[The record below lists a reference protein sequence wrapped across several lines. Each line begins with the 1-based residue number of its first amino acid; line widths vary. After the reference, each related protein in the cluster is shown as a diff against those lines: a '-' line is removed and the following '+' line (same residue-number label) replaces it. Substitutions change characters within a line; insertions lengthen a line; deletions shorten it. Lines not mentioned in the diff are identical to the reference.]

1 MSDARLRR
9 LLDDIGNSEST
20 EDKVRLIR
28 ENFQS
33 LHDYL
38 DLLESGCLYGEE
50 YEALYDA
57 FGEMELAVLCKI
69 VFREELRG
77 GTAELADIIREREET
92 EHEWQHQL
100 IEYMKRQDD
109 RRIRT
114 VDEWIGR
121 IDYEDI
127 SFY

>member
-1 MSDARLRR
+1 
-9 LLDDIGNSEST
+9 LLE
-20 EDKVRLIR
+20 
-28 ENFQS
+28 QS
-33 LHDYL
+33 GDV
-38 DLLESGCLYGEE
+38 ESGCLYGEE